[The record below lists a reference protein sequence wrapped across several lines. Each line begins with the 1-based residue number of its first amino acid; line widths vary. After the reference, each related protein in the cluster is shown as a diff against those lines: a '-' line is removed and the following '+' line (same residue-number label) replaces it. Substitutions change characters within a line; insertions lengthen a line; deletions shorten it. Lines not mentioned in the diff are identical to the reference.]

1 MTAPARLPKPAR
13 RRPRAARPAA
23 VHPAD
28 VRHGFPPPDR
38 LGRKGLPPDGTP
50 LTADEFLALPLKN
63 ARAEWVDGK
72 ISYLPMVS
80 QLHGAIQFFLV
91 FALGVWKQAA
101 GVDAA
106 IRMSNQGLEVP
117 ARLREPDIVV
127 MRDKADP
134 RKTNAIRGM
143 VWLGADVVFELV
155 SPDDPQRD
163 TVRKRREYAAGDVGE
178 YWIVDP
184 RTRSRTITVLTA
196 DGVGGWRER
205 VFREGDAAAGGVL
218 DGFAVDV
225 AACLAGD

>member
-1 MTAPARLPKPAR
+1 MTAPALLPSPAR
-13 RRPRAARPAA
+13 RRPRAAHSAA

-38 LGRKGLPPDGTP
+38 LEWKGLPPDGTP
-50 LTADEFLALPLKN
+50 LSSEEFLALPFDN
-63 ARAEWVDGK
+63 TRAEWVDGK
-72 ISYLPMVS
+72 ISYLPMTS
-80 QLHGAIQFFLV
+80 ELHGAIQLFLV
-91 FALGVWKQAA
+91 LALGRWREAS

-106 IRMSNQGLEVP
+106 IRMSTHGVETV
-117 ARLREPDIVV
+117 RRYREPDIVV

-134 RKTNAIRGM
+134 RKTNAVRGM
-143 VWLGADVVFELV
+143 VWRGADFVVEIV
-155 SPDDPQRD
+155 SPDNRD
-163 TVRKRREYAAGDVGE
+163 LEEKRGEYAAAGIGE

-184 RTRSRTITVLTA
+184 RTRSRTVTVLTA
-196 DGVGGWRER
+196 DGAGGWRER